1 MRKSPPPPLCRGRR
15 SDPLSRGGARLARG
29 GIFLGAFLLPLLAHA
44 ALFDD
49 EEARRQIV
57 QLRNQVESRQKSI
70 EERLSAIDARLA
82 QMDSSGQNR
91 AVDLAQLL
99 DSLKQ
104 DLAKL
109 RGQVEVLANQTEIL
123 ERRQK
128 ELYVDLDNRLRR
140 LEQTQSQLQDKLSQ
154 GERSAASE
162 KQAYEAALNQFKL
175 GNYQLAITSFQSFM
189 TNFASS
195 ELVPSAQYWIGNA
208 HAQYRELPVGAGTGE
223 RRARDAARARQEVSL
238 EPGGRAGQAAPH
250 TEVGGNPVIIL
261 VMPAKAGIQRVW
273 GSRSPIKT
281 FGDGF
286 RGNGERPERSRPR
299 RSNPA

>member
-1 MRKSPPPPLCRGRR
+1 MRDGATSPHPRRGTSIRAVR
-15 SDPLSRGGARLARG
+15 
-29 GIFLGAFLLPLLAHA
+29 LPLLSKEGCRPKEGVGPLRPTWPAGWFFALVFLFPTAAHA

-70 EERLSAIDARLA
+70 EERLSSIDARLG

-91 AVDLAQLL
+91 AVDLVQLI

-104 DLAKL
+104 DFAKL
-109 RGQVEVLANQTEIL
+109 RGQIEVLANQTEIL

-128 ELYVDLDNRLRR
+128 DLYVDLDNRLRR

-175 GNYQLAITSFQSFM
+175 GNYQLAITSFQGFM

-208 HAQYRELPVGAGTGE
+208 HYAMRDYKSAIAAQQKVVKLWPENPKAPDALLNIASSQSELGQSNTARETLRGLVKKYPSSP
-223 RRARDAARARQEVSL
+223 AAE
-238 EPGGRAGQAAPH
+238 QAKQR
-250 TEVGGNPVIIL
+250 L
-261 VMPAKAGIQRVW
+261 VRK
-273 GSRSPIKT
+273 
-281 FGDGF
+281 
-286 RGNGERPERSRPR
+286 
-299 RSNPA
+299 

>member
-1 MRKSPPPPLCRGRR
+1 MRKSPPHLLYQGRR
-15 SDPLSRGGARLARG
+15 PSPLPKAGARLARG
-29 GIFLGAFLLPLLAHA
+29 GIFLGAFLVPLLAHA

-49 EEARRQIV
+49 DEARKQIV

-91 AVDLAQLL
+91 AVDLAQLIE
-99 DSLKQ
+99 SLKH
-104 DLAKL
+104 DFAKL

-128 ELYVDLDNRLRR
+128 DLYVDLDNRLRR

-175 GNYQLAITSFQSFM
+175 SNYQLAITSFHSFM
-189 TNFASS
+189 TNFSSS

-208 HAQYRELPVGAGTGE
+208 YYAMRDYKSAIAAQQKVVRLWPENSKAPDALLNIASSQSELGE
-223 RRARDAARARQEVSL
+223 SPAARETL
-238 EPGGRAGQAAPH
+238 RALVKRYPSSPAAEQAKQR
-250 TEVGGNPVIIL
+250 L
-261 VMPAKAGIQRVW
+261 IQ
-273 GSRSPIKT
+273 KK
-281 FGDGF
+281 
-286 RGNGERPERSRPR
+286 
-299 RSNPA
+299 

>member
-1 MRKSPPPPLCRGRR
+1 VRTHGPRVRRFACPVKRACGFGGRGI
-15 SDPLSRGGARLARG
+15 LLA
-29 GIFLGAFLLPLLAHA
+29 LALLLPLPVHA
-44 ALFDD
+44 GLFDD

-70 EERLSAIDARLA
+70 EERLSSIDARLG

-91 AVDLAQLL
+91 AVDLVQLI

-104 DLAKL
+104 DFAKL
-109 RGQVEVLANQTEIL
+109 RGQIEVLANQTEIL

-128 ELYVDLDNRLRR
+128 DLYVDLDNRLRR

-175 GNYQLAITSFQSFM
+175 GNYQLAITSFQGFM

-208 HAQYRELPVGAGTGE
+208 HYAMRDYKSAIAAQQKVVKLWPENPKAPDALLNIASSQSELGQSNTARETLRGLVKKYPSSSAAE
-223 RRARDAARARQEVSL
+223 QAKQRLAR
-238 EPGGRAGQAAPH
+238 
-250 TEVGGNPVIIL
+250 
-261 VMPAKAGIQRVW
+261 K
-273 GSRSPIKT
+273 
-281 FGDGF
+281 
-286 RGNGERPERSRPR
+286 
-299 RSNPA
+299 